1 MRKRTAAPSAAP
13 SAASSNPPD
22 AASST
27 PAAGGA
33 IRVGIG
39 GWSFEPWRGSFFPA
53 GLSKAR
59 ELEYAS
65 RELTAIEINST
76 FYRQQTPATFAKWR
90 DAAPDG
96 FVFSVKA
103 SMATTQ
109 RRVLAEGGE
118 SIGRFINSGLAE
130 LGSKL
135 GPIVWQFAPTR
146 RFEPDDVAA
155 FLALLPA
162 TLGALPLR
170 HAIEVRH
177 ASFACAEFVALAR
190 RHRVATVFADSDEYP
205 SFDAPGADFVYARLM
220 KSEAEQETGYAPER
234 IAFWAGAAQAWAEGR
249 APEGI
254 GRVDG
259 AAPVPAPRRDV
270 FLFFISG
277 AKERAPAAATA
288 LLKALGREPAAR

>member
-1 MRKRTAAPSAAP
+1 M
-13 SAASSNPPD
+13 
-22 AASST
+22 
-27 PAAGGA
+27 GA

-53 GLSKAR
+53 GLSKPR

-65 RELTAIEINST
+65 RQLTAIEINST
-76 FYRQQTPATFAKWR
+76 FYRLQTPATFAKWR
-90 DAAPDG
+90 DAAPEG

-118 SIGRFINSGLAE
+118 SIGRFMNSGLAE
-130 LGSKL
+130 LGAKL

-155 FLALLPA
+155 FLTLLPA

-177 ASFACAEFVALAR
+177 PSFACAEFVELAR
-190 RHRVATVFADSDEYP
+190 RHRAATVFADSNEHP

-220 KSEAEQETGYAPER
+220 KTEAQQETGYPPQG
-234 IAFWAGAAQAWAEGR
+234 IAFWADAAREWAEGR
-249 APEGI
+249 APEGV
-254 GRVDG
+254 GRV
-259 AAPVPAPRRDV
+259 AQVAPLPVQPRDV
-270 FLFFISG
+270 FVFFISG

-288 LLKALGREPAAR
+288 LLKALGRAPAAR

>member
-1 MRKRTAAPSAAP
+1 M
-13 SAASSNPPD
+13 
-22 AASST
+22 
-27 PAAGGA
+27 GA

-53 GLSKAR
+53 GLSKPR
-59 ELEYAS
+59 ELEFAS
-65 RELTAIEINST
+65 RQLTAIEINST
-76 FYRQQTPATFAKWR
+76 FYRLQTPATFAKWR
-90 DAAPDG
+90 DSTPEG

-118 SIGRFINSGLAE
+118 SIGRFMSSGLAE
-130 LGSKL
+130 LGAKL

-155 FLALLPA
+155 FLGLLPA

-177 ASFACAEFVALAR
+177 PSFACAEFVELAR
-190 RHRVATVFADSDEYP
+190 RHRAATVFADSNEHP

-220 KSEAEQETGYAPER
+220 KTEAQHETGYPPQG
-234 IAFWAGAAQAWAEGR
+234 IAFWADAARGWAEGR
-249 APEGI
+249 TPEGV
-254 GRVDG
+254 GRVAG
-259 AAPVPAPRRDV
+259 VAPLPVQPRDV
-270 FLFFISG
+270 FVFFISG

-288 LLKALGREPAAR
+288 LLKALGRAPAAR